1 MREMKLLSPTKKRSV
16 RKYSIQCQNRLVTNS
31 NQLWESDI
39 KYAYVAGTRQTAYI
53 LSVIDVFD
61 RELIAHKVV
70 KACTAETACEV
81 LLESLYKRG
90 IKGDSENLIVRTDNG
105 SQYISHKFG
114 MLCLKEKINHERIP
128 VRSPNYNAHIESF
141 HRYFE
146 DECLTGKIYLTFEE
160 LKEDIGRHINNYNT
174 KRIHSSINYM
184 TPREFYMAKGLK
196 FKDDL
201 MISL

>member
-1 MREMKLLSPTKKRSV
+1 MREMKLLSSPKKRSI
-16 RKYSIQCQNRLVTNS
+16 RKYSMQCQNRLVINS

-39 KYAYVAGTRQTAYI
+39 KYAYIAGTRQTAYI

-61 RELIAHKVV
+61 RELIAYKVV
-70 KACTAETACEV
+70 TACTADIACEV
-81 LLESLYKRG
+81 LLKSLYKRE
-90 IKGDSENLIVRTDNG
+90 IKGKSENLIIRTDNG

-128 VRSPNYNAHIESF
+128 VKSPNYNAHIESF

-146 DECLTGKIYLTFEE
+146 DECLTGKTYMT
-160 LKEDIGRHINNYNT
+160 LKELEEDIDRHINNYNT

-184 TPREFYMAKGLK
+184 TPREFYMAKDLK
-196 FKDDL
+196 FKENL